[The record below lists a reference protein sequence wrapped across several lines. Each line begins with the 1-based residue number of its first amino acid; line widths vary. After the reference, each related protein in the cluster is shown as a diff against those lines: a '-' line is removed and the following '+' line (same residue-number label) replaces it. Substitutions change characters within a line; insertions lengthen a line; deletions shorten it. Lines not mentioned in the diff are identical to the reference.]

1 MSDDGWEAR
10 MARGWPIRLRTQPR
24 TPTGQDGP
32 RSSDRVQ
39 PTWLNGWTR
48 ATASGEVL
56 IGVEVHC
63 VCCGRSR
70 GITCVAFAT
79 DWQPPGPEPEW
90 PFHPDDCPLCLALG
104 WV

>member
-1 MSDDGWEAR
+1 VSDDGWEAR
-10 MARGWPIRLRTQPR
+10 MAERNREHQQAK
-24 TPTGQDGP
+24 TGREVATGKP
-32 RSSDRVQ
+32 DRPAPQ